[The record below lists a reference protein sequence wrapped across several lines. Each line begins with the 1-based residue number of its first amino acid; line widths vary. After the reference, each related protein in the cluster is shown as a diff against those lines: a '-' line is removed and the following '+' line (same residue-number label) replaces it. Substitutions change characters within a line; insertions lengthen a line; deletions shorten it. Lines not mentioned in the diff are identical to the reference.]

1 MISKQS
7 GIVVKYNR
15 KIVDYTRIS
24 EWNISMIKRDE
35 YLKKLND
42 SVNGQINDLV
52 NDPVNLTAGYYY
64 ANDLSDFD
72 LLLLKTI
79 HENPGFRV
87 PGLLKLMES
96 KDGSATSDRIKNS
109 IRRKLKDYVEYM
121 GATKNG
127 GYYLKDY

>member
-1 MISKQS
+1 MRNQKHSDALE
-7 GIVVKYNR
+7 YNDLNADSLNHAA
-15 KIVDYTRIS
+15 KWADL
-24 EWNISMIKRDE
+24 NAKA
-35 YLKKLND
+35 ND

-109 IRRKLKDYVEYM
+109 IRRKLKDYVEYS
-121 GATKNG
+121 GAMKNR
-127 GYYLKDY
+127 GYYLKGC

>member
-96 KDGSATSDRIKNS
+96 KDGNATSGRIKNS
-109 IRRKLKDYVEYM
+109 IRRKLKDYVEYR
-121 GATKNG
+121 GAKKNR
-127 GYYLKDY
+127 GYYLKGC